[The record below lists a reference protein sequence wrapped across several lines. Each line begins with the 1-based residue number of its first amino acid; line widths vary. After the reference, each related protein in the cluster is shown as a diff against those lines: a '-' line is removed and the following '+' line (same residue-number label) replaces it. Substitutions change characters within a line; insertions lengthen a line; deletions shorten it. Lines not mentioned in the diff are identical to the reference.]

1 MTLEKNT
8 VSAQELEK
16 KGEDLGYQYSHLS
29 PHDTASRGGDV
40 VLDGTIRLQAL
51 PCGAKICASDVTYLK
66 GAEHVGELPR
76 SFTIVHILDGVATD
90 CELGSGNRLHV
101 SAGCTATVSVA
112 DSAQLSEHCTA
123 GQRSR
128 SILVH
133 SRPEDLA
140 DEQLADRMNA
150 AIKSTGLA
158 PMTVSTRS
166 SALARELFAPSLD
179 GDVGRLLAESCA
191 LELLARSLANVHQ
204 NGHDRTPVL
213 SRQERARILKVQDLL
228 IAEPGRPY
236 RLCDLAREAGVGVT
250 TLKTKFP
257 LVTGKPVFEFLRDVR
272 LERAHAGLESEG
284 WTVAQAAHFVG
295 YTHQSNFSTAF
306 RRKFGVS
313 PSSIRRRD

>member
-1 MTLEKNT
+1 MTLESNT
-8 VSAQELEK
+8 VSADEFEK
-16 KGEDLGYQYSHLS
+16 AGRDIGFQNSHLS
-29 PHDTASRGGDV
+29 PRDTIPDSGDV
-40 VLDGTIRLQAL
+40 VLDGTIRLHVL
-51 PCGAKICASDVTYLK
+51 PCGAKICTSDVTYRL

-76 SFTIVHILDGVATD
+76 SFTIVHILDGAATG
-90 CELGSGNRLHV
+90 ELGSRHRLHM
-101 SAGCTATVSVA
+101 SPGCAATLSVA
-112 DSAQLSEHCTA
+112 ESAQLSGRWTA

-140 DEQLADRMNA
+140 DEQLAGRINA
-150 AIKSTGLA
+150 AIKSTGSA
-158 PMTVSTRS
+158 PIMVTTRS

-191 LELLARSLANVHQ
+191 LELLARSLVTENRT
-204 NGHDRTPVL
+204 GRDRTPLV
-213 SRQERARILKVQDLL
+213 SRHERARLLRVQDLL
-228 IAEPGRPY
+228 IAEPDRAY
-236 RLCDLAREAGVGVT
+236 QLCDLAREAGVGVT

-272 LERAHAGLESEG
+272 LQRAHAGLENEG

-295 YTHQSNFSTAF
+295 YAHQSNFSTAF

-313 PSSIRRRD
+313 PSSIRRRG

>member
-1 MTLEKNT
+1 MTPERNSM
-8 VSAQELEK
+8 SAPELEK
-16 KGEDLGYQYSHLS
+16 KGEDLGYQHSHLA
-29 PHDTASRGGDV
+29 PRDTTAHGGDA

-66 GAEHVGELPR
+66 GAKQVGGIPR
-76 SFTIVHILDGVATD
+76 SFTIVHMLDGAATG
-90 CELGSGNRLHV
+90 ELGPRNRLHV
-101 SAGCTATVSVA
+101 PAGCAATVSVA
-112 DSAQLSEHCTA
+112 DYAQLSEHCTA
-123 GQRSR
+123 GQRSQ

-140 DEQLADRMNA
+140 DEQLADRMNS
-150 AIKSTGLA
+150 AIKSTGSA
-158 PMTVSTRS
+158 PMIVSTRS

-191 LELLARSLANVHQ
+191 LEFLARSLANVNR
-204 NGHDRTPVL
+204 NGHDRTPLL

-228 IAEPGRPY
+228 IAEPDRAY

-272 LERAHAGLESEG
+272 LERAHAGLENEG
-284 WTVAQAAHFVG
+284 WTVAQAGHFVG

-313 PSSIRRRD
+313 PSSIRRRG

>member
-1 MTLEKNT
+1 MTLERNP

-16 KGEDLGYQYSHLS
+16 KGEDLGYQHSHLS
-29 PHDTASRGGDV
+29 PRDTTAHPGDV

-51 PCGAKICASDVTYLK
+51 PCGAKICASDVTYLTA
-66 GAEHVGELPR
+66 AEHVGELPR
-76 SFTIVHILDGVATD
+76 SFTIVHILDGVASG
-90 CELGSGNRLHV
+90 ELGSRNRLHV
-101 SAGCTATVSVA
+101 SAGCAATVSVA
-112 DSAQLSEHCTA
+112 DSAQLSDHCSA

-140 DEQLADRMNA
+140 DEQLADRLNA
-150 AIKSTGLA
+150 AIKCTGSA

-191 LELLARSLANVHQ
+191 LELLARSLANVNR
-204 NGHDRTPVL
+204 NGHDRTPSL
-213 SRQERARILKVQDLL
+213 SRQERARMLKVQELL
-228 IAEPGRPY
+228 IAAPDRAY

-272 LERAHAGLESEG
+272 LARAHTGLENEG

-313 PSSIRRRD
+313 PSAIRRRG